1 MTTHALRVLLPL
13 LTLSAAVAGPLLLLH
28 RFTRRRTTAARL
40 TALTPGATGPPDP
53 DPPPHPGPGPVAEAA
68 GRRARL
74 RARIRSAGAAR
85 TDREDPQLP
94 LIAEL
99 LAACLAAGAAP
110 AVAAG
115 AVGGSL
121 GGPLGDGLRRA
132 TTELRLGGEPA
143 AVWKRFGQLPGAAGL
158 ARRLELAGSSGAPA
172 VAAVAAEAVE
182 CRGRRRRAAQTTARR
197 AAVLV
202 TGPLGLCFLPAY
214 LLIGVAPVVIGLAKE
229 LM

>member
-40 TALTPGATGPPDP
+40 TALTLGATGPPDP
-53 DPPPHPGPGPVAEAA
+53 DPTPHPGPGAVAEAA

-132 TTELRLGGEPA
+132 ATELRLGGEPT

-182 CRGRRRRAAQTTARR
+182 CRGQRRRAAQTTARR

>member
-53 DPPPHPGPGPVAEAA
+53 DPPPHPGPGAVVEAA
-68 GRRARL
+68 GRGARL

-132 TTELRLGGEPA
+132 ATELRLGGEPA

>member
-53 DPPPHPGPGPVAEAA
+53 DPTPHPGPGAVAEAA

-132 TTELRLGGEPA
+132 ATELRLGGEPA